1 MQVGAPVARHPA
13 VRAGGRLIDRVV
25 VRWGQRRPGLVEL
38 VGRIAPEP
46 GLPRL
51 EAADDRV
58 PGGRRV
64 RARMLRWRAVAA
76 ADVPALGAPPQV
88 EPPAAPLL
96 ALDAASPGGRRKGVD
111 PRNGGHA
118 GSFRSPGASSSVSG
132 ALIGRHTWNRVL
144 PGSDS
149 TLRSP

>member
-1 MQVGAPVARHPA
+1 
-13 VRAGGRLIDRVV
+13 
-25 VRWGQRRPGLVEL
+25 
-38 VGRIAPEP
+38 RIAPEP

-64 RARMLRWRAVAA
+64 RARVLRRRAVTA
-76 ADVPALGAPPQV
+76 ADMPALGAPPQV
-88 EPPAAPLL
+88 EPPGAGRL
-96 ALDAASPGGRRKGVD
+96 ALDAAAPGARREGVD
-111 PRNGGHA
+111 PPGGGHA
-118 GSFRSPGASSSVSG
+118 GSFRSAGESGSVSG
-132 ALIGRHTWNRVL
+132 GLIGRHTWNRVL